1 LKQAI
6 KRGWKI
12 KSRILALMLVISMLV
27 GLLPV
32 NLMPVQQATAAES
45 SGFQDVSPTDWFYD
59 AVLYVQKN
67 GIFNGTGVDSFSPQ
81 GTMTRAMYVTALGRM
96 AGVDVSEYPIS
107 TFADVQTGIWYAPYV
122 EWAAKKGI
130 TDGTGNG
137 NFSPDATVS
146 REQMVTMT
154 LRYFESHQIPYQTS
168 NLVTTKPA
176 DLANVSSWAVDAVIK
191 LWQAGLF
198 VGDANGNFNPHDQA
212 TRAQAAVTF
221 MRSNVVVEAW
231 QGQNQATATP
241 KPTPTPTS
249 TSTPEPSSNNGGNN
263 GGGNGGGG
271 GISITE
277 YAITFESN
285 GGTAVTGQTVRQG
298 SKAAVPEV
306 PTKEGYTFA
315 GWYSDSSLAIPYDFT
330 AAVMGK
336 ITLYAKWTIKSFTVS
351 FDSNGGPLVNS
362 QPVNYDGTVTEPDAP
377 TREGY
382 TFGGW
387 FSDSSLTVGYS
398 FATPV
403 TDNMTLYAKWTA
415 RYTVSFNSNGGSTV
429 IEQTVNEGAKAAAPG
444 APTKKDHVFGGWYS
458 DSNLTTA
465 YDFTTAVVTGHIT
478 LYAKWT
484 IVQKNRYTVSFI
496 SNGGTAMADLT
507 VEEGAVAAAPD
518 EPTRAGYT
526 FGGWYSDSGLTSH
539 YGFTTAV
546 IGPIT
551 LYAKW
556 TINSYIVSFN
566 SNGGSAVNNQ
576 SVNYNGMAAEPG
588 APTRTGYTFGGWYSD
603 GNLTNAYSFTAK
615 VTGNLTLYAE
625 WTINS
630 YTVSFNSNG
639 GSEVNSQSVNYGG
652 SATRPAAPT
661 RAGYTF
667 DAWYSDSDLRSP
679 YGFTAAVTEDI
690 TLYAKWTANSYTL
703 SFDSDGGTALASQ
716 TVQAGEALSKL
727 PAPAKDGYIFQGWFR
742 DSDHLLIFA
751 EGSSIIEDTTLYA
764 KYMDSVDNAVQTTP
778 SHSML
783 DVSPNF
789 TIAVIDASG
798 NLTASEVKA
807 GMTFKDIANPDFAG
821 ITVTQGNDR
830 FTVASAAEGGEF
842 VEGNTYQLTLTD
854 DNLRFQGQDATTRI
868 YVFSVA
874 KQEVMNIPLNPNLI
888 YLAFAEVSDM
898 MLDGAN
904 VNSPA
909 IPVVTTTVG
918 GSGNTL
924 AEANASSGTFVY
936 SGSASIKAG
945 DTVAIYQGVRPDLR
959 TVETTGEDAGDV
971 AYVQITAVSGTTYAY
986 GRADSDQVLFKP
998 DVLPVSVEADTDGNP
1013 DNNSITVEHT
1023 LMNYSDSMYEPLGLD
1038 ELTTVDVGDFIGFYE
1053 GEFAINGE
1061 FADENLRIVGYG
1073 LITSITSAA
1082 EMDII
1087 TYTDATVEDVTNSF
1101 NLYQEQAINGDVLL
1115 SDEQIA
1121 RLEAQ
1126 IEQQAI
1132 ESGFVD
1138 QAANYLSAIALETND
1153 FKAQSKVG
1161 ILSADTVTVENL
1173 TVVASLGTKLKHING
1188 RTSGVSATLQVGADI
1203 VVNGEEG
1210 ALVIHMT
1217 GTFIQEMSLD
1227 LGVNSET
1234 KWHWYTVNTF
1244 FGRIPLFP
1252 VIDDYVITANLDAY
1266 SYTGLNITAEMA
1278 LVEHDKL
1285 GAALDDWLDAKTSGL
1300 FSQVRDIATEI
1311 EAIMAGVQDTDVD
1324 VETLKEQYKEMLEQD
1339 TEWVPLI
1346 EKEIFEAS
1354 MRVALGIVEI
1364 KFEAKFVVSA
1374 QVNLT
1379 IGADFYYKM
1388 AKRYSVTLRVLSFT
1402 GTSNTVSLP
1411 GDGDYQ
1417 FTFYVMGTLGLRAG
1431 INLEVKAGIGS
1442 VELNSI
1448 GISAEPGVYLKLWG
1462 YFYYQLKNVSGVKS
1476 TKSLGALYVEVGIYL
1491 EVELGAQLGDGLLS
1505 TGVELVDEE
1514 WPLYTI
1520 GETNNVY
1527 NFDYSQDEAPLLKMA
1542 ARVTSVA
1549 VPEMLFTMRMF
1560 DLKSG
1565 ETDTEKYDLSRFD
1578 IQVDNPNFKYDPD
1591 TQKIEVV
1598 DKKIP
1603 VSEGNLVITWKGAP
1617 LSFTS
1622 EPLRRKIPLN
1632 WMARTGDYI
1641 LELYPRNSGA
1651 TQVIAAPY
1659 NTAISVT
1666 DPVYTGYT
1674 FDGWYT
1680 APTGGTKITIPSQMP
1695 AEDMILFARWT
1706 ANTNTPY
1713 TVKHYLIDP
1722 NTGTSTSPVLTE
1734 NLTGTTDTRIVI
1746 NSERFK
1752 DQGYTNGTVSGALL
1766 KGDGTTAIRVEYYP
1780 TNRKMTFSLGYEGA
1794 QAGSSITEPFGKN
1807 IAGRIPVP
1815 TRPGYTFAGWSPE
1828 VPSVMPTTDTTYTA
1842 RWTAKT
1848 DTPYQ
1853 VVHLQQDIN
1862 IHSGTYTVVD
1872 KESYRGTTDATVNSA
1887 DVTPKVYEG
1896 FTFDPTAA
1904 QTASIAGDGSTVLKL
1919 YYKRNSYN
1927 MTINYNG
1934 SGEASKVVNVPF
1946 GATTGLHLGTPVWQG
1961 RTFTG
1966 WSSNPPSEVP
1976 STTMP
1981 AHNVEFKAQWTR
1993 NGYTVSFNSNGGSPV
2008 SNQTVEYGSQA
2019 SEPDQPTKEDLV
2031 FGGWYRDSNLQTVY
2045 DFAAPITANLTL
2057 YAKWLRGYM
2066 VSFDSNG
2073 GSAVADQKVNEG
2085 DKAAAPA
2092 APTKEGFVFSG
2103 WYSDS
2108 DLTSAYDFEANV
2120 VTRSFPLYAKWTSVP
2135 KVSYTVSF
2143 NSRGGSQVAA
2153 QTVYEG
2159 AVAEQPVAPTQEG
2172 STFEGWYD
2180 SSSLTNRFSFS
2191 TPITTNLT
2199 LYAKWTDNIYT
2210 VSFNSNGGSAV
2221 DSKSVIHSNTV
2232 TQPVAPTREGY
2243 RFDGWY
2249 SDIELNNS
2257 YIFTTSVRA
2266 NLILYAKWTA
2276 IYTVSFNS
2284 NGGSAVAD
2292 QKVARGGTAY
2302 VPDPSTR
2309 AGYTFGGWHSD
2320 SELTNRYRFD
2330 TPVTG
2335 NLTLYALWTLNVHT
2349 VTFNSNGGPV
2359 VESQAVVPGNSAVAP
2374 AVPNRAG
2381 YKFEGWYSNSN
2392 LTTVYN
2398 FSAKVNANLTLYAKW
2413 TQTSWLQ
2420 VGDEMIAGAR
2430 EQSKVVIDSQGTPYV
2445 AYVTWNGE
2453 VFVMKYVD
2461 NEWRS
2466 VESPTALEKSGSGT
2480 VSLAIDSLDTLY
2492 VAYSNLSLKA
2502 VVKKYNEGAWQSVG
2516 SIEGRGNYPYIAL
2529 DKDNT
2534 PYIAYI
2540 DDSQSS
2546 YNSIYVAKYTGS
2558 NWERIDDGTIGSSTT
2573 RNLIMAFDQSK
2584 TPYLFYTY
2592 RSSGVKTNVVKFNIA
2607 GEGYTQEELSNSQFQ
2622 TIGMF
2627 DASFALDP
2635 SGVPYVAYMSSSTKV
2650 TVMKYMGSTWES
2662 VGTSGFTITSDDSK
2676 DLSTVIA
2683 FDRSGTPY
2691 VAYRDAASGGRVTV
2705 MKYGGGSWS
2714 LVERA
2719 GISADN
2725 VHGIRLASDSS
2736 DNIYVNYIVV
2746 STGPITEGKVSVM
2759 KYDPDF
2765 HQP

>member
-1 LKQAI
+1 MKKAI
-6 KRGWKI
+6 KRGWKL
-12 KSRILALMLVISMLV
+12 KSRILALMLVISMV
-27 GLLPV
+27 VSLLPV
-32 NLMPVQQATAAES
+32 NLLSVQQATAAES
-45 SGFQDVSPTDWFYD
+45 SGFQNINLTDGFQDVSPMDWFYD
-59 AVLYVQKN
+59 AAVYVQKN
-67 GIFNGTGVDSFSPQ
+67 GIFNGTGVDTFSPQ

-96 AGVDVSEYPIS
+96 AGVDVSDYPIS

-122 EWAAKKGI
+122 EWAVKKGI
-130 TDGTGNG
+130 TVGTGNG

-154 LRYFESHQIPYQTS
+154 LRYFESHQISYQTS
-168 NLVTTKPA
+168 NHVTTKPS

-198 VGDANGNFNPHDQA
+198 VGDATGNFNPHDQA

-221 MRSNVVVEAW
+221 MRSNAVVEAW
-231 QGQNQATATP
+231 QGQNQATP
-241 KPTPTPTS
+241 KPTPTPAPTP
-249 TSTPEPSSNNGGNN
+249 TPEPSSNTGGNS
-263 GGGNGGGG
+263 GGG

-277 YAITFESN
+277 YALTFESN
-285 GGTAVTGQTVRQG
+285 GGTAVTGQTVKYG

-306 PTKEGYTFA
+306 PTKEGYTFG
-315 GWYSDSSLAIPYDFT
+315 GWFSDSSLAIPYGFT
-330 AAVMGK
+330 EAVTGK
-336 ITLYAKWTIKSFTVS
+336 LTLYAKWTIKSFTVS
-351 FDSNGGPLVNS
+351 FDSNGGPIFNS
-362 QPVNYDGTVTEPDAP
+362 QPVNYGGTVTEPDAP

-387 FSDSSLTVGYS
+387 YSDSSLTIGYS
-398 FATPV
+398 FTTPV

-415 RYTVSFNSNGGSTV
+415 RYTVSFNSNGGSAMAD
-429 IEQTVNEGAKAAAPG
+429 QTVNEGANAAAPS
-444 APTKKDHVFGGWYS
+444 APTKNGYVFSGWYS
-458 DSNLTTA
+458 DRDLTIA
-465 YDFTTAVVTGHIT
+465 YDFTTAVVKGNIT

-484 IVQKNRYTVSFI
+484 IDKKNSYTVSFN
-496 SNGGTAMADLT
+496 SNGGTEVAGQT
-507 VEEGAVAAAPD
+507 VEEGAVASAPGAPIK
-518 EPTRAGYT
+518 EGHT
-526 FGGWYSDSGLTSH
+526 FGGWYSDSKLANA
-539 YGFTTAV
+539 YGFTAAV
-546 IGPIT
+546 TGNIT

-566 SNGGSAVNNQ
+566 SNSGSSVNSQ
-576 SVNYNGMAAEPG
+576 SVNYGGSAATPD
-588 APTRTGYTFGGWYSD
+588 APTRTGHTFEGWYSD
-603 GNLTNAYSFTAK
+603 SKLANAYGFTAA
-615 VTGNLTLYAE
+615 VTGNITLYAK

-630 YTVSFNSNG
+630 YTVSFNSNS
-639 GSEVNSQSVNYGG
+639 GSSVNSQSVNYGG
-652 SATRPAAPT
+652 SAATPDAPT

-667 DAWYSDSDLRSP
+667 DGWYSDSDLRSP
-679 YGFTAAVTEDI
+679 YGFTAAVTGDI
-690 TLYAKWTANSYTL
+690 MLHAKWIANNYTV
-703 SFDSDGGTALASQ
+703 SFDSNGGTAVAAQ
-716 TVQAGEALSKL
+716 TMSAGEALSKL
-727 PAPAKDGYIFQGWFR
+727 PAPTKVGYIFQGWFR
-742 DSDHLLIFA
+742 DSDFSLIFA
-751 EGSSIIEDTTLYA
+751 EGSTISEDTKLYA
-764 KYMDSVDNAVQTTP
+764 KYLDSVDNAVQTTP
-778 SHSML
+778 SHSVL

-807 GMTFKDIANPDFAG
+807 GMTFKDTANPDFAG
-821 ITVTQGNDR
+821 ITVTEGNGHFAVD
-830 FTVASAAEGGEF
+830 SAAEDGKF
-842 VEGNTYQLTLTD
+842 VEGNTYQLTLKD
-854 DNLRFQGQDATTRI
+854 DNLSFRGQDASTRI

-874 KQEVMNIPLNPNLI
+874 KQEVMNIPLNPNMI

-904 VNSPA
+904 VDSPA

-918 GSGNTL
+918 SSGNTL

-936 SGSASIKAG
+936 SGSAAIKVG
-945 DTVAIYQGVRPDLR
+945 DTVAIYQGASPDLR
-959 TVETTGEDAGDV
+959 TVETTGEDDGDV
-971 AYVQITAVSGTTYAY
+971 AYVQITAVNGTTYTY
-986 GRADSDQVLFKP
+986 GRADANQVLFKP
-998 DVLPVSVEADTDGNP
+998 DVLPVSIEADTDGDP
-1013 DNNSITVEHT
+1013 DNNSITVEHSV
-1023 LMNYSDSMYEPLGLD
+1023 MNYSDSMYEPLGLD
-1038 ELTTVDVGDFIGFYE
+1038 ELTTLDVGDFIGFYE

-1061 FADENLRIVGYG
+1061 FADEDLRVVSYG
-1073 LITSITSAA
+1073 RITSVTRAA

-1087 TYTDATVEDVTNSF
+1087 TYTDATVEDISNSF

-1115 SDEQIA
+1115 SEGQIA
-1121 RLEAQ
+1121 QLESQ

-1132 ESGFVD
+1132 DSGFVD
-1138 QAANYLSAIALETND
+1138 QAANYLSAIAMETND

-1161 ILSADTVTVENL
+1161 ILSGDTVTVENL
-1173 TVVASLGTKLKHING
+1173 TVVASLGTKLKNING

-1217 GTFIQEMSLD
+1217 GTFVQEMSLD

-1234 KWHWYTVNTF
+1234 KWHWYTINTF
-1244 FGRIPLFP
+1244 FGRVPLFP

-1266 SYTGLNITAEMA
+1266 SYTGLNIKAEMA

-1311 EAIMAGVQDTDVD
+1311 EAIMAGVQDTAVD

-1346 EKEIFEAS
+1346 EQEIFEAS

-1388 AKRYSVTLRVLSFT
+1388 AKRYSVTLRVLSFS

-1448 GISAEPGVYLKLWG
+1448 GLSVEPGVYMNLWG

-1476 TKSLGALYVEVGIYL
+1476 TRSIGALYVEVGIYL
-1491 EVELGAQLGDGLLS
+1491 EVELGAQLGDGMLS
-1505 TGVELVDEE
+1505 TSVELVDEK

-1520 GETNNVY
+1520 GESNNVY
-1527 NFDYSQDEAPLLKMA
+1527 NFVYSQDESPILNMA
-1542 ARVTSVA
+1542 SRASSVE
-1549 VPEMLFTMRMF
+1549 VPEMLFTMRKF
-1560 DLKSG
+1560 DLRTG
-1565 ETDTEKYDLSRFD
+1565 ETDTETYDLSRFD
-1578 IQVDNPNFKYDPD
+1578 IQVDNPNFKYDPK

-1598 DKKIP
+1598 DKKIA

-1632 WMARTGDYI
+1632 WLARTGDYI
-1641 LELYPRNSGA
+1641 LQLYPRNGGA

-1659 NTAISVT
+1659 NAAISVT
-1666 DPVYTGYT
+1666 DLEYTGYT

-1695 AEDMILFARWT
+1695 AEDMILFARWI

-1722 NTGTSTSPVLTE
+1722 NTGTSTSPVITE

-1766 KGDGTTAIRVEYYP
+1766 KGDATTALRVEYYP

-1794 QAGSSITEPFGKN
+1794 STGSSITEPFGKN

-1872 KESYRGTTDATVNSA
+1872 KESYRGTTDTTVNSA

-1904 QTASIAGDGSTVLKL
+1904 QTANIASDGSTVLKL
-1919 YYKRNSYN
+1919 YYKRNSYA

-1946 GATTGLHLGTPVWQG
+1946 GATTGIYLGTPVWQG
-1961 RTFTG
+1961 STFTE
-1966 WSSNPPSEVP
+1966 WLSNPPSATP
-1976 STTMP
+1976 SATMP
-1981 AHNVEFKAQWTR
+1981 AHNVEFTAQWTR

-2019 SEPDQPTKEDLV
+2019 SKPDQPTKEDLV

-2045 DFAAPITANLTL
+2045 VFSAPITANLTL
-2057 YAKWLRGYM
+2057 YAKWLRGYT

-2092 APTKEGFVFSG
+2092 APTKEDFVFSG

-2108 DLTSAYDFEANV
+2108 DLTIAYDFEVNT
-2120 VTRSFPLYAKWTSVP
+2120 VTRSFPLYAKWTSTP

-2143 NSRGGSQVAA
+2143 NSRGGSQVAPL
-2153 QTVYEG
+2153 TVYEG
-2159 AVAEQPVAPTQEG
+2159 AVAAQPVAPTQEG
-2172 STFEGWYD
+2172 LTFVGWYD
-2180 SSSLTNRFSFS
+2180 SSSLTNPFSFS
-2191 TPITTNLT
+2191 TPIVQNLT

-2221 DSKSVIHSNTV
+2221 DSKSVIHRNTV
-2232 TQPVAPTREGY
+2232 AQPTAPTREDH
-2243 RFDGWY
+2243 RFDGWF
-2249 SDIELNNS
+2249 SDIELNNR
-2257 YIFTTSVRA
+2257 YIFSTSVMA
-2266 NLILYAKWTA
+2266 DLTLYAKWTA
-2276 IYTVSFNS
+2276 IYTVSFNN
-2284 NGGSAVAD
+2284 NGGPPVAD
-2292 QKVARGGTAY
+2292 VKVPRDIMVY
-2302 VPDPSTR
+2302 PPDPTTR

-2359 VESQAVVPGNSAVAP
+2359 VESQAVVPGSSAVAP
-2374 AVPNRAG
+2374 AVPNRVG

-2398 FSAKVNANLTLYAKW
+2398 FSAKVTTNLTLYAKW
-2413 TQTSWLQ
+2413 TETSWLK
-2420 VGDEMIAGAR
+2420 VGDATNAGAR
-2430 EQSKVVIDSQGTPYV
+2430 NLSKVVLDRQGTPYV
-2445 AYVTWNGE
+2445 AYVTRTNE
-2453 VFVMKYVD
+2453 LFVLKYAN
-2461 NEWRS
+2461 NEWLP
-2466 VESPTALEKSGSGT
+2466 VGGLNALDQPASTSGIT
-2480 VSLAIDSLDTLY
+2480 LAIDSQNNLY
-2492 VAYSNLSLKA
+2492 VAYLAQSLKFI
-2502 VVKKYNEGAWQSVG
+2502 VKKYNGDIWESVG
-2516 SIEGRGNYPYIAL
+2516 SIEERGNYPSIAF
-2529 DKDNT
+2529 DKADI
-2534 PYIAYI
+2534 PYMAYI
-2540 DDSQSS
+2540 DEAE
-2546 YNSIYVAKYTGS
+2546 VT
-2558 NWERIDDGTIGSSTT
+2558 
-2573 RNLIMAFDQSK
+2573 SK
-2584 TPYLFYTY
+2584 TVYVVRYKDGAWEKIDSRWESSASNPVIAVDRSNIPYLFYTY
-2592 RSSGVKTNVVKFNIA
+2592 RSSSGVKTTVVKYE
-2607 GEGYTQEELSNSQFQ
+2607 GEDLTQNWISDSEFS
-2622 TIGMF
+2622 TIGMW

-2635 SGVPYVAYMSSSTKV
+2635 SGVPYVAYMSSSSKV
-2650 TVMKYMGSTWES
+2650 TVMKYMGSTWEP
-2662 VGTSGFTITSDDSK
+2662 VGTSGFSITSDSSN
-2676 DLSTVIA
+2676 DLLTSIA
-2683 FDRSGTPY
+2683 FDSLGNPY
-2691 VAYRDAASGGRVTV
+2691 VAYRDAAHGGKVTV

-2714 LVERA
+2714 PVEYA
-2719 GISADN
+2719 GISDDN
-2725 VHGIRLASDSS
+2725 VFWIRLAVDSNN
-2736 DNIYVNYIVV
+2736 DIYVSYIA
-2746 STGPITEGKVSVM
+2746 GPYSEGKVSVM
-2759 KYDPDF
+2759 KYDPDL